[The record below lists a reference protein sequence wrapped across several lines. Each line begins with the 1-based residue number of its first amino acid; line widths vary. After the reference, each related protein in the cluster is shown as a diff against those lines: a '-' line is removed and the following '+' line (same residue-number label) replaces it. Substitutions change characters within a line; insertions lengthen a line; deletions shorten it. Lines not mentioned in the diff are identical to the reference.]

1 MQPNGMKLCTMV
13 ELYVPTCPFPFWWR
27 YLKTPLNAGVK
38 KGARVDIFCLSDKA
52 FFYMVQGRGIQSMT
66 EITPVKELSN
76 KKLSCRGEA
85 ARCFVSLNILLSHS
99 RSLEITPFDRSHT
112 SSYWRSTSGPIL
124 YHLRNIKRYICRKT
138 RFLDAPLWSFRQNIC
153 NHVWY
158 GNMEWIPDG
167 KKFGDSRFDTVPACD
182 RQTDRQTDRWTD
194 RHLATA

>member
-1 MQPNGMKLCTMV
+1 VAMQPNGMKLCTMV

-112 SSYWRSTSGPIL
+112 SSY
-124 YHLRNIKRYICRKT
+124 
-138 RFLDAPLWSFRQNIC
+138 
-153 NHVWY
+153 
-158 GNMEWIPDG
+158 
-167 KKFGDSRFDTVPACD
+167 
-182 RQTDRQTDRWTD
+182 
-194 RHLATA
+194 